1 MPGSEQYAYAVG
13 RIRAM
18 ENRLFGKSLV
28 ERLIDASTPSACLPI
43 LTDAGYPPFEGAGV
57 PAVRAYV
64 NRLEAYEENV
74 IAELKSFAPE
84 PELFNLFSLK
94 TDYFNAKLIIKSLN
108 NHDSMFRLSEYGT
121 ISSKEIKRAF
131 MDGNYD
137 SLPANMKKAAKE
149 AIELLATT
157 SKAQLAELILDKAYF
172 EDCYELCNKA
182 GRRETRKFLKGFV
195 RMQADLANITTM
207 LRIRQRALTDNADI
221 SIMQMAYVTGDISQ
235 EVFIKALREDNQ
247 KIVTIFA
254 KTPYGRLVSEGT
266 EKCDVTGSLSHF
278 EKLCDDFIMLYLT
291 EAGKNP
297 FGIEALFAYA
307 VGRMREIA
315 NIRLVLIGKLNNLP
329 TVAIRDRIRELR
341 VKK

>member
-108 NHDSMFRLSEYGT
+108 NHDSTFRLSEYGT

-137 SLPANMKKAAKE
+137 SLPANMKKAAK
-149 AIELLATT
+149 
-157 SKAQLAELILDKAYF
+157 D
-172 EDCYELCNKA
+172 
-182 GRRETRKFLKGFV
+182 FL
-195 RMQADLANITTM
+195 
-207 LRIRQRALTDNADI
+207 
-221 SIMQMAYVTGDISQ
+221 
-235 EVFIKALREDNQ
+235 
-247 KIVTIFA
+247 
-254 KTPYGRLVSEGT
+254 
-266 EKCDVTGSLSHF
+266 
-278 EKLCDDFIMLYLT
+278 
-291 EAGKNP
+291 
-297 FGIEALFAYA
+297 
-307 VGRMREIA
+307 
-315 NIRLVLIGKLNNLP
+315 
-329 TVAIRDRIRELR
+329 
-341 VKK
+341 